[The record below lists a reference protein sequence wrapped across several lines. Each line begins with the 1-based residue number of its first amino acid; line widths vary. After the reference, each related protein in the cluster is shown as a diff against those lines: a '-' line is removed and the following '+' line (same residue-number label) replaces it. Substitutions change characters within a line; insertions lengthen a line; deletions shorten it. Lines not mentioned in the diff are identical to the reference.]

1 MLMRLQKYLAEAQ
14 VASRRKAEEIILEGR
29 VNVNGKKVTEL
40 GTKVESEID
49 EITVDGKKVEICEKM
64 VYIMLNKP
72 EGCVT
77 TVKDQFGR
85 KSVIDYVKDVGE
97 RVYPVGRLDYDTSGL
112 LIITN
117 DGELTYRLTHPKH
130 NIEKTYIAEVDKVPD
145 EEAMEKFRN
154 GIIID
159 GRKTAPAKI
168 KIIKK
173 SKLTTLNIKIKEGRN
188 RQVRKM
194 CAAIGCNVITLKR
207 IATGKLELGNL
218 EKGKYRYLTDEEIK
232 YIKNL

>member
-85 KSVIDYVKDVGE
+85 KSVIDYVKDIGE

-194 CAAIGCNVITLKR
+194 CAAIGCNVIMLKR
-207 IATGKLELGNL
+207 IATGNLELGNL

-232 YIKNL
+232 YIRNL